1 MASRPAPGA
10 YVTPLLPPP
19 KCIEVPAGASLQ
31 NHPVHELFA
40 RRTDVH
46 QRTAELN
53 PGTSADALGAHMT
66 AKKIRRH
73 KITVAVIAGVVSGA
87 SRALIAWALEHLH

>member
-1 MASRPAPGA
+1 
-10 YVTPLLPPP
+10 
-19 KCIEVPAGASLQ
+19 
-31 NHPVHELFA
+31 
-40 RRTDVH
+40 
-46 QRTAELN
+46 
-53 PGTSADALGAHMT
+53 MT